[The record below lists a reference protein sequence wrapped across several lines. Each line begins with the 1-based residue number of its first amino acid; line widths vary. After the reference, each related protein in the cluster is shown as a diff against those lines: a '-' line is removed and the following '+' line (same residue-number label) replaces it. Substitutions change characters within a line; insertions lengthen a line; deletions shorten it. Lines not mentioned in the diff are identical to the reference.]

1 MGGCCPSQGF
11 ATRKLLSE
19 HKYTTMDKLVNA
31 LKIAFASE
39 FSFYLKAH
47 NFHWNVEGIHFAE
60 LHDLFGNIYEEV
72 YGSIDPFA
80 ENIRKLGSYTP
91 ASYGRFSMLSQIDD
105 ESEILPPEAMLTELL
120 ADSDKM
126 VKLLKLTFDIA
137 TAAGEDGLA
146 NFLAERM
153 DAHRKHSWQL
163 RATLK

>member
-1 MGGCCPSQGF
+1 
-11 ATRKLLSE
+11 
-19 HKYTTMDKLVNA
+19 MDKLVNA

-72 YGSIDPFA
+72 YASIDPFA
-80 ENIRKLGSYTP
+80 ENIRKLNAYTP

-105 ESEILPPEAMLTELL
+105 EAQILPPEAMLSELL
-120 ADSDKM
+120 SDSDKM
-126 VKLLKLTFDIA
+126 TKLLKLTFDIA